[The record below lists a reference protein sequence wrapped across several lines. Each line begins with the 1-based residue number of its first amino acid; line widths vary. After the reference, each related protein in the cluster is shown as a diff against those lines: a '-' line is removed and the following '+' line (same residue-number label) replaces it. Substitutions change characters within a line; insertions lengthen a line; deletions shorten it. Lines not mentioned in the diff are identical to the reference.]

1 MGPEMEPKWGPEMEP
16 KRGPLSGS
24 IPGPEPGP
32 VIDPVLIY
40 IVVVGLDKVHP
51 SASRNQP
58 QTAIRLPAKPYNSEF
73 PVQLEGGD
81 FILEI
86 SDPLNPA
93 KTYS

>member
-1 MGPEMEPKWGPEMEP
+1 MEPKRGPEMGP

-58 QTAIRLPAKPYNSEF
+58 QSAIRLPAKPKNYNF
-73 PVQLEGGD
+73 
-81 FILEI
+81 
-86 SDPLNPA
+86 
-93 KTYS
+93 